1 MYGLSDDDA
10 SLLLV
15 NIDWEKGV
23 CPSES
28 QFSKDF
34 LVSVPSKNNLL
45 KIQKAGG
52 RQQTIR
58 TLIFKDFF

>member
-28 QFSKDF
+28 QFSKDS
-34 LVSVPSKNNLL
+34 LISIPISK
-45 KIQKAGG
+45 KQS
-52 RQQTIR
+52 
-58 TLIFKDFF
+58 FKQGAANKPLEPYFF